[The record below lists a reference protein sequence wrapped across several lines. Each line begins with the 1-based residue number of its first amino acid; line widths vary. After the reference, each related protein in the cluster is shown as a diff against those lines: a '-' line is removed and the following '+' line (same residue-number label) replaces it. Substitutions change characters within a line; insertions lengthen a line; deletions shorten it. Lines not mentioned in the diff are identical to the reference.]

1 MSSLDDKGK
10 WVVVV
15 IDADDAFTAQKIEEY
30 WGRTPGRVNTRR
42 GKHFLYRMP
51 SRAVHRL
58 QEVLGGNSS
67 LKWFGLNADLKY
79 GNQIVVA
86 PPSRHAEQQ
95 DFIYTWDNCDPSF
108 IRDLS
113 SLNDN
118 VLVEL
123 IETRSNPEPIHTKTS
138 AYEFPSVSRGLEL
151 NNRLCAQAAHCESFD
166 DLLDIARAI
175 NDGFRSL
182 GYEPLNDTEVVKR
195 SKAVWADWLRDKI
208 EVRHNRRARASIDMD
223 ALQELLSG
231 AATPQ

>member
-1 MSSLDDKGK
+1 
-10 WVVVV
+10 
-15 IDADDAFTAQKIEEY
+15 
-30 WGRTPGRVNTRR
+30 
-42 GKHFLYRMP
+42 MP

-67 LKWFGLNADLKY
+67 LKRFGLNADLKY

-95 DFIYTWDNCDPSF
+95 DFIYTWDNCDPSV

-182 GYEPLNDTEVVKR
+182 GYESLNDTEVVKR